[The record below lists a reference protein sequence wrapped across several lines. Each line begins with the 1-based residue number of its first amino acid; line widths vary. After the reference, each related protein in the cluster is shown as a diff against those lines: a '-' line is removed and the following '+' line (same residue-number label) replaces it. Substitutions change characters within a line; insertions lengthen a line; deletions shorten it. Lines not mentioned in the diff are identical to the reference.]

1 MYFALRVT
9 SAARMTSTAGFYG
22 LVTED
27 SSSDMFTGTRSVTTA
42 ELPHPT
48 TDSNVTGENTQHSVS
63 VIQTTIYAV
72 IGVVCPFSSFVPLQI
87 GRLQIKQETHC

>member
-1 MYFALRVT
+1 MITMPNA
-9 SAARMTSTAGFYG
+9 YG

-27 SSSDMFTGTRSVTTA
+27 SSSDMFTGTKSVTTA

-48 TDSNVTGENTQHSVS
+48 TDPNVSGENTQHSVS

-72 IGVVCPFSSFVPLQI
+72 IGVVSPFHYLFLCKLVDC
-87 GRLQIKQETHC
+87 R